1 MQTRKQKSKSVQAG
15 SKPLVELTFKGIF
28 GWIGLF
34 FFVSAWRFVL
44 GVFVGRGTAPVSFDI
59 NSLQEELA
67 ALKEAVLKKDQAWD
81 KRLSSLDKGAE
92 LGFHEDLTATSK
104 EEITRTVNA
113 PKVKKRAPLKNK
125 AVKPE
130 IPKKAGRTD
139 AVSEKKLTIQVAAFR
154 DAKMAQ
160 NLVAEL
166 KKKGFPAYKV
176 RGKSPQKGIWYRVRV
191 GAFKNKASASDMLR
205 RLKKDKRQVLLVNRS

>member
-1 MQTRKQKSKSVQAG
+1 MLTG
-15 SKPLVELTFKGIF
+15 NKPLVELTIKGIL
-28 GWIGLF
+28 GWVGLF
-34 FFVSAWRFVL
+34 FFVSAWMFVL

-81 KRLSSLDKGAE
+81 RRVSSLDKGAE
-92 LGFHEDLTATSK
+92 LGFHEDLKVTSK
-104 EEITRTVNA
+104 DEKTRTVA
-113 PKVKKRAPLKNK
+113 PPKVKKRVLSKNK
-125 AVKPE
+125 AVKPK
-130 IPKKAGRTD
+130 ILKKTGRTD
-139 AVSEKKLTIQVAAFR
+139 TVSEKKLTIQVAAFR

-160 NLVAEL
+160 NLVDEL

-176 RGKSPQKGIWYRVRV
+176 RGKSTQKGIWYRVRV
-191 GAFKNKASASDMLR
+191 GAFKNKTSASDMLR